1 MEWSGQMDYV
11 KANWKEFEVDG
22 KEAGLTTGYG
32 PLQFLKVCI
41 SAFVMTSKP
50 IKENHASP

>member
-1 MEWSGQMDYV
+1 MEWSGQMEYV

-41 SAFVMTSKP
+41 RKGISFLFLTSKP
-50 IKENHASP
+50 SRII